1 MIDIAPFIPVIG
13 GVAGVGVVATILANG
28 YVKASPD
35 EALVITGLSKTPKTI
50 VGQSSLKIPFFQRVD
65 RIPLT
70 LICIDFKTKDR
81 VPTKDFIDVSVD
93 AVANVKVSNDPEK
106 LKLAAQHFLGK
117 SVEEISDTVQR
128 VLEGNVR
135 EIVGKMCYQDMVT
148 NKKVFCEEVEEDVK
162 PNLADMGI
170 DLVTFNVQSFS
181 DDKGLLDDLGIE
193 NTSLI
198 KKEAAKSKAAADK
211 EIAQAQAEADME
223 IAKTRANAEQATAI
237 ARANAAQKAREA
249 EIATASAIADKQNE
263 LDIKQAKLKAQ
274 ADKETAIAES
284 VKAIQGQEQQAI
296 INEKTADAQM
306 VTKQKEIELH
316 KQDVDIKEQ
325 DLAANVRKTA
335 EANKYAEE
343 QKALAD
349 LARRKTQAEAELYEI
364 QKQAEAQKA
373 QAEASKYAA
382 EQEAAGI
389 AAKGKAEAEA
399 IRAKGLAEAEAIE
412 KKAEAQAKM
421 GDASKLEMLYNVLP
435 SVAHEL
441 AGTLNGV
448 DNITM
453 YGTDAGS
460 QFVEK
465 TTQGLNS
472 FVRSMTEGGL
482 NLGSITGGIIGSKIA
497 QNNDSNESN
506 E

>member
-1 MIDIAPFIPVIG
+1 M
-13 GVAGVGVVATILANG
+13 
-28 YVKASPD
+28 
-35 EALVITGLSKTPKTI
+35 
-50 VGQSSLKIPFFQRVD
+50 R
-65 RIPLT
+65 
-70 LICIDFKTKDR
+70 
-81 VPTKDFIDVSVD
+81 
-93 AVANVKVSNDPEK
+93 
-106 LKLAAQHFLGK
+106 
-117 SVEEISDTVQR
+117 
-128 VLEGNVR
+128 
-135 EIVGKMCYQDMVT
+135 YQDMVT

-198 KKEAAKSKAAADK
+198 KKEAAKSKAAADQ

-223 IAKTRANAEQATAI
+223 IAKTRANAAQATAI
-237 ARANAAQKAREA
+237 AQAEATQKAKEA

-263 LDIKQAKLKAQ
+263 LDIKKAKLKAQ
-274 ADKETAIAES
+274 AE
-284 VKAIQGQEQQAI
+284 
-296 INEKTADAQM
+296 
-306 VTKQKEIELH
+306 
-316 KQDVDIKEQ
+316 
-325 DLAANVRKTA
+325 AA
-335 EANKYAEE
+335 
-343 QKALAD
+343 
-349 LARRKTQAEAELYEI
+349 
-364 QKQAEAQKA
+364 
-373 QAEASKYAA
+373 KYAA

-399 IRAKGLAEAEAIE
+399 IKAKGLAEAEAIE

-465 TTQGLNS
+465 TTQGLHS
-472 FVRSMTEGGL
+472 FLSSMTNGGL

-497 QNNDSNESN
+497 QSNENN
-506 E
+506 ENNE